1 MSLTKEAKQK
11 LIADFATTKGDTGSP
26 EVQIAVLTAQIAA
39 LAEHMKTHPKDLH
52 SRRGLNSMVTKR
64 RQLLAYVKKQDNARY
79 EALIQRLKLRK

>member
-11 LIADFATTKGDTGSP
+11 LIADYAITQGDTGSP
-26 EVQIAVLTAQIAA
+26 EVQLAVLTAEIAA
-39 LAEHMKTHPKDLH
+39 LAEHMKTHPKDFH

-64 RQLLAYVKKQDNARY
+64 RQLLAYLKKQDNARY

>member
-11 LIADFATTKGDTGSP
+11 LIAEFATTKGDTGSP
-26 EVQIAVLTAQIAA
+26 EVQIAVLTAEIAA
-39 LAEHMKTHPKDLH
+39 LAEHIKTHPKDFH

-64 RQLLAYVKKQDNARY
+64 RQLLAYVKKQDSARY

>member
-11 LIADFATTKGDTGSP
+11 LIAEFATAKGDTGSP
-26 EVQIAVLTAQIAA
+26 EVQIAVLTAQISA
-39 LAEHMKTHPKDLH
+39 LAEHMKTHAKDFH